1 MVMDDMFGFILPDLP
16 LGEPDSVFGFDEADS
31 IMEKSD
37 DGLAVPD
44 LPAINLEELEFDF
57 EDMKD
62 FGPWIETDVNN
73 AVEPEPCKPEALSE
87 RLNFKDLEI
96 QEAVRYDCMWSSYN
110 EFNADSSKVRS
121 TPNSKSDTTVSSSPN
136 LNLSNSFYDSLLNSF
151 ETPSSTESDTSERSS
166 DMDTDTEESEC
177 STQTHLT
184 ENTHHTHESSIRL
197 FASMDHCYNISST
210 QLD

>member
-1 MVMDDMFGFILPDLP
+1 MFGFILPDLP

-96 QEAVRYDCMWSSYN
+96 KEAVRYDCMWSSYN
-110 EFNADSSKVRS
+110 EFNQDTKTVKSRNYPNNSSNTVNAAS
-121 TPNSKSDTTVSSSPN
+121 TDNNTSLT
-136 LNLSNSFYDSLLNSF
+136 LSNSFYDSLLNSF
-151 ETPSSTESDTSERSS
+151 ETPSCTESDSTSDRSS
-166 DMDTDTEESEC
+166 DMETD
-177 STQTHLT
+177 
-184 ENTHHTHESSIRL
+184 
-197 FASMDHCYNISST
+197 
-210 QLD
+210 